1 MPVSIA
7 ITPQQSTRLKAAL
20 GRIYSAPNRIDV
32 VLSRVGQ
39 SYNLLEKGNLSY
51 AENIVSIIQIAAT
64 EGWLMQLISEVLVD
78 VQNPDVK
85 QIQQELRP
93 VAAAAVS
100 NAFHVC
106 RLTGSYVMI
115 DRTDL
120 RKFAEDMARPNGKRL
135 LVVRG
140 PRRSGRSHT
149 LQLLSYVEQQD
160 GGFTLVSIDLG
171 SFARATGIPIAS
183 TSNESPIQVVTL
195 RPHGFT
201 SGNTLFVEHVA
212 GNTAAN
218 GLWTVTVTGVSQFLL
233 NGSAGNGVYVSG
245 GTAKLQTPVEAWHV
259 AEKLVSL
266 LRYRDVEIPE
276 SPLDGPWSTWVQDF
290 CDNFEGEARRQLL
303 LWRQAVPR
311 PPLQQV
317 WIVIDAFDSV
327 LLAQSAVDLIRELA
341 NRINRT
347 LYHFRMVL
355 LGFEDSLPAEVMNHL
370 EEEAIRKIGE
380 DEIIEFFG
388 LALRQ
393 MLLPEDQEKV
403 VELVESVLQEA
414 KLDDP
419 DFLAKL
425 GPVASRELAKLET
438 P

>member
-1 MPVSIA
+1 MVSIP
-7 ITPQQSTRLKAAL
+7 ITYQQSNRLKATL
-20 GRIYSAPNRIDV
+20 GLIYKTPIKFDL

-39 SYNLLEKGNLSY
+39 SYHLLEKGNLSY
-51 AENIVSIIQIAAT
+51 AENILSIVQIAAT
-64 EGWLMQLISEVLVD
+64 DGWLMQLITEVLVD
-78 VQNPDVK
+78 VQDQDVK

-93 VAAAAVS
+93 FAAAAILDP
-100 NAFHVC
+100 FQVC

-120 RKFAEDMARPNGKRL
+120 RKYVRAMTRPTGKRL
-135 LVVRG
+135 LVVKG

-149 LQLLSYVEQQD
+149 VQLLSYLEQQH
-160 GGFTLVSIDLG
+160 GGFTLVSIDLE
-171 SFARATGIPIAS
+171 SFARAAGIPIAS
-183 TSNESPIQVVTL
+183 ASNESPIQVVTQ

-201 SGNTLFVEHVA
+201 SGNTLFIEQAA

-218 GLWTVTVTGVSQFLL
+218 GLWTITVTDASQFLL
-233 NGSAGNGVYVSG
+233 NGSAGNGAYVSG
-245 GTAKLQTPVEAWHV
+245 GTAKLQTPVEAWRI
-259 AEKLVSL
+259 AERLVNL
-266 LRYRDVEIPE
+266 LRYREVEIPE

-290 CDNFEGEARRQLL
+290 CDNFEGEARRQAQLRMQL
-303 LWRQAVPR
+303 VPQ
-311 PPLQQV
+311 PPLQIWV
-317 WIVIDAFDSV
+317 VIDAFHSV

-341 NRINRT
+341 NRINST
-347 LYHFRMVL
+347 LYQFRMVL
-355 LGFEDSLPAEVMNHL
+355 LGFEDSLPAGVINHL

-388 LALRQ
+388 LAFRE

-403 VELVESVLQEA
+403 AELVESVLQEA

-425 GPVASRELAKLET
+425 GSVASRELSKLET

>member
-1 MPVSIA
+1 MAVFIP
-7 ITPQQSTRLKAAL
+7 ITYQQSNRLKAAL
-20 GRIYSAPNRIDV
+20 GLIYNTSNKFGV

-39 SYNLLEKGNLSY
+39 SYNLLEKGTLSY
-51 AENIVSIIQIAAT
+51 VENILSIVRIAAMD
-64 EGWLMQLISEVLVD
+64 GWLMQLITEVLVD
-78 VQNPDVK
+78 VPDPDVK

-93 VAAAAVS
+93 VAAAAMLDP
-100 NAFHVC
+100 FQVC

-120 RKFAEDMARPNGKRL
+120 RKYVRAMARPTGKRL
-135 LVVRG
+135 LVVKG

-149 LQLLSYVEQQD
+149 VQLLSYLEQQH
-160 GGFTLVSIDLG
+160 GGFTLVPIDLE
-171 SFARATGIPIAS
+171 SFARATGMPITSA
-183 TSNESPIQVVTL
+183 SNESPIQVVTQ

-201 SGNTLFVEHVA
+201 SRNTLFIEQVA

-218 GLWTVTVTGVSQFLL
+218 GLWTITVTGASQFLL

-245 GTAKLQTPVEAWHV
+245 GTAKLQTPVEAWHI
-259 AEKLVSL
+259 AEKLVNL
-266 LRYRDVEIPE
+266 LRYREVEIPE

-290 CDNFEGEARRQLL
+290 CDNFEGEARRQALL
-303 LWRQAVPR
+303 RMQPVPQ
-311 PPLQQV
+311 PPLQI
-317 WIVIDAFDSV
+317 WIVIDAFHSV

-341 NRINRT
+341 NRINST
-347 LYHFRMVL
+347 LYQFRMVL
-355 LGFEDSLPAEVMNHL
+355 LGFEDSLPAGVMNHL

-388 LALRQ
+388 LAFRE

-403 VELVESVLQEA
+403 AELVESVLREA

-419 DFLAKL
+419 DFLTKL
-425 GPVASRELAKLET
+425 GSVASRELSKLET